1 MATRAQQWYEGLL
14 NDYRSKYLRVADQV
28 IRTGEAS
35 DRTWDRFENST
46 EEVLKAADLIA
57 AAKIQWK
64 TKRQRIIVPD
74 KKNVTIDDIIKHNPW
89 YAEHAKKTHRGIK
102 QASKSIRRIE
112 KRYYTSHAEHLQAR
126 PQTQIPQS
134 RLTLFSRNAIG
145 DVAETSQ
152 QVVLSDPEIGFKL
165 PYAQYFTR
173 DDKKV
178 RPNHFW
184 MYGFVAVRS
193 WDGWKV
199 IRPLT
204 GWNCFP
210 GNTVVSGDFSTGF
223 KAWYDGKMVEITT
236 AKGHRLSVTANHPIL
251 TNKGWVSADSLNHGH
266 KLIADRIGING
277 PLSRHESDNNG
288 PALAKDVFNTI
299 RVNGIAPIHSPFS
312 PLDFDGDASRF
323 IGKVDVVSTNGMLG
337 SERYTEAGH
346 PISDG
351 NFIGANFVT
360 EIDGNCFGP
369 LDTFGQRP
377 LASAS
382 RFPSRPA
389 LACDTSLGLLDRLP
403 LERFSFGPAAEW
415 DIIFPKHLHYG
426 HSGYTKFL
434 RQLIGAFSDQISF
447 DHISSIKHS
456 HYSNY
461 VYDFESNTGAI
472 VANGICISNC
482 RCFTIFRSLGY
493 AIEQGWAYKNGRPKW
508 EAKWPNAQSKRNY
521 ERKVFPDPGWR
532 GPKPWA

>member
-89 YAEHAKKTHRGIK
+89 YAEHARKTHRQIK
-102 QASKSIRRIE
+102 QVSKSIRRIE
-112 KRYYTSHAEHLQAR
+112 KRYYTKNAEHLQAR
-126 PQTQIPQS
+126 PQTLIPQS

-152 QVVLSDPEIGFKL
+152 QVVLSDPEIGPKL

-173 DDKKV
+173 DDRRV

-184 MYGFVAVRS
+184 MYGFVALRS
-193 WDGWKV
+193 WDGWKI
-199 IRPLT
+199 IRPKT
-204 GWNCFP
+204 GW
-210 GNTVVSGDFSTGF
+210 S
-223 KAWYDGKMVEITT
+223 
-236 AKGHRLSVTANHPIL
+236 
-251 TNKGWVSADSLNHGH
+251 
-266 KLIADRIGING
+266 
-277 PLSRHESDNNG
+277 
-288 PALAKDVFNTI
+288 
-299 RVNGIAPIHSPFS
+299 
-312 PLDFDGDASRF
+312 
-323 IGKVDVVSTNGMLG
+323 
-337 SERYTEAGH
+337 
-346 PISDG
+346 
-351 NFIGANFVT
+351 
-360 EIDGNCFGP
+360 
-369 LDTFGQRP
+369 
-377 LASAS
+377 
-382 RFPSRPA
+382 
-389 LACDTSLGLLDRLP
+389 
-403 LERFSFGPAAEW
+403 
-415 DIIFPKHLHYG
+415 
-426 HSGYTKFL
+426 
-434 RQLIGAFSDQISF
+434 
-447 DHISSIKHS
+447 
-456 HYSNY
+456 
-461 VYDFESNTGAI
+461 
-472 VANGICISNC
+472 C

-493 AIEQGWAYKNGRPKW
+493 AIEQGWAYKNGRPRW